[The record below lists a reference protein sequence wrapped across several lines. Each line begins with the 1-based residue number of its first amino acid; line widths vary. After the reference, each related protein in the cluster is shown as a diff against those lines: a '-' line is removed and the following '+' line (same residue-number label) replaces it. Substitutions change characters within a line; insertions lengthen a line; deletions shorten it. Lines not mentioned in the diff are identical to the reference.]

1 MPSGGEKPTRAM
13 RVETLLYTPLF
24 FNDALS
30 DDSEVVQNGDNSGKR
45 TDSGVLGGE

>member
-1 MPSGGEKPTRAM
+1 MRAM

-24 FNDALS
+24 FSDTLN